1 MSETSNTTEREPISA
16 FIICFNEEDFIADCV
31 KSVAFCDEVLVVDS
45 FSSDR
50 TVEIAK
56 QLGARVI
63 QNEWPGYKKQKSF
76 ALSKTSHEWVLNLDA
91 DERVSDELRENI
103 VDVLSREAKNRSSS
117 IIGYE
122 VNRLVYYLGRWWRRG
137 GWYPE
142 YRLRFFRKS
151 QVTWGGIDPH
161 EKPIPSGPTARLG
174 GDLYHYTYKDM
185 NDQADRL
192 NKFSTLAAKERFEM
206 GEKPSLTK
214 MLVNPW
220 IRFCK
225 FYFFKRGFQEGMAG
239 FIIAVMEGYYT
250 FMKYA
255 KLWEFHYN
263 AEKAVVDERKS

>member
-1 MSETSNTTEREPISA
+1 MNEASTIEQRKPISA
-16 FIICFNEEDFIADCV
+16 FIICCNEENYIADCV

-56 QLGARVI
+56 ELGAKVI
-63 QNEWPGYKKQKSF
+63 QREWPGYKKQKSY
-76 ALSKTSHEWVLNLDA
+76 ALSQTSHEWVLNLDA
-91 DERVSDELRENI
+91 DERVSETLKNNILEVLR
-103 VDVLSREAKNRSSS
+103 RESMNGSSS
-117 IIGYE
+117 SVIGYD
-122 VNRLVYYLGRWWRRG
+122 VNRLVYYLGRWWRKG

-161 EKPIPSGPTARLG
+161 EKPIPHGPTGRLD
-174 GDLYHYTYKDM
+174 GDIYHFTYKDM

-192 NKFSTLAAKERFEM
+192 NKFSTLAAKERFAI
-206 GEKPSLTK
+206 GEQPSLIK

-220 IRFCK
+220 VRFVK
-225 FYFFKRGFQEGMAG
+225 FYFLKRGFQEGMAG
-239 FIIAVMEGYYT
+239 FIIAVLEGYYT

-263 AEKAVVDERKS
+263 AKKAADEGKS